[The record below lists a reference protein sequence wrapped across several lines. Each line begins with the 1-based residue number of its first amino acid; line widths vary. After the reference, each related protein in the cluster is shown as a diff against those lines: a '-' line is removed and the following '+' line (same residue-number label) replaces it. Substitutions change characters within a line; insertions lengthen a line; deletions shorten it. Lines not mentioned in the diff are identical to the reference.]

1 MTKLRLMFFLFSWLP
16 CLWMTV
22 AHGEPAQGAYPWRTL
37 AHVQDV
43 FGVTNYVWDG
53 DSLCF
58 SNSHNHVRFYQGRR
72 KSDVNGT
79 VIWLNAL
86 PDGSV
91 TAGNWR
97 LSGVDLDFLKFA
109 VLPQEEGTLKPVHV
123 MLDPGHGGDD
133 DGASSKHPLVREK
146 DLTLSMAL
154 QIGKK
159 LQASGLTVSYTRT
172 NDTTLTL
179 DDRSRFARKAGADL
193 FVSVHANYAGNSE
206 ATGVETYILP
216 PSGFPGT
223 ADGSRPR
230 GWQIGNR
237 NDYHNTLLG
246 FSIHKKLSVL
256 NQACDR
262 GLKRQSFFVLR
273 ETSCPAVLLEF
284 GFLSNAAETRKMLDA
299 AWQDTCALS
308 ITDGILS
315 YAKKVDALDAAIT
328 DKRKRD
334 AEANDR
340 WRLHLAAHASSAQP
354 PPAHLEAASGS
365 TAASSNALPSLVN
378 LLPLVSN
385 HLCVVASHAPSLTNT
400 NIAPAEINALIDF
413 YAAGKVE

>member
-1 MTKLRLMFFLFSWLP
+1 MTTLRLSCFLFFWLP
-16 CLWMTV
+16 CVWIPV
-22 AHGEPAQGAYPWRTL
+22 AHCEPAQGSYPWRNLT
-37 AHVQDV
+37 HVQSV

-58 SNSHNHVRFYQGRR
+58 SNGHNLVRFYQGRR

-97 LSGVDLDFLKFA
+97 LSGVDLDFLQFA
-109 VLPQEEGTLKPVHV
+109 VLPQEEGVLKPVHV
-123 MLDPGHGGDD
+123 MLDPGHGGED
-133 DGASSKHPLVREK
+133 DGACSKHPLVREK

-172 NDTTLTL
+172 NDVTLTL

-284 GFLSNAAETRKMLDA
+284 GFLSNAVETRKMLDV
-299 AWQDTCALS
+299 AWQDKCALS
-308 ITDGILS
+308 IVEGILS
-315 YAKKVDALDAAIT
+315 YAKKVDALDAAIA

-340 WRLHLAAHASSAQP
+340 WRLHLAAQTSNALPALARVTPVPAS
-354 PPAHLEAASGS
+354 AS
-365 TAASSNALPSLVN
+365 ASSNALPSSAYLM
-378 LLPLVSN
+378 PLVSN
-385 HLCVVASHAPSLTNT
+385 HLYVVASHSPSLTNT